1 MKMWEKICIRHESPK
16 IPLYHLQLND
26 VELSC
31 LLKVVLEFVEM
42 VGGQNVLRGTEIHPV
57 FSPSRARASSKMNF
71 PSVTESKNYS
81 RFSPTSATRDKII
94 IIHNDVLFRRVCCSF
109 FFNFHI
115 VLRGILQEST
125 RQYNNKAFKKNKNEF
140 SGGLRVFLTVGL
152 LVFKL
157 AKKFRAQIFLVKCV

>member
-1 MKMWEKICIRHESPK
+1 VFASSSDPFAMVTIVSNCCRQNLKINENVGEIWIRNESTE
-16 IPLYHLQLND
+16 IPLYLLQLND

-71 PSVTESKNYS
+71 PSETELKNYS
-81 RFSPTSATRDKII
+81 RFSPTSATRDEII

-115 VLRGILQEST
+115 VLRGTLQEST
-125 RQYNNKAFKKNKNEF
+125 
-140 SGGLRVFLTVGL
+140 
-152 LVFKL
+152 L
-157 AKKFRAQIFLVKCV
+157 AHKTIQQ